1 MPKISVIGPTCNRPD
16 VLANCLHRLAP
27 GRQTLYALDYE
38 VLVSD
43 AGADFSARTMCERF
57 PLVEWHPA
65 PGAGPAA
72 NRNAGARH
80 ARGEWLVFIDDDCLP
95 DRTWLARINDAI
107 EQGNVDVVEGR
118 TAVPNERDHPLYYA
132 PYNPTGGLYWTCNLA
147 VRKDVFTRLGG
158 FDEDL
163 AEQCEDMEF
172 GHRIAR
178 ARLRTV
184 FRPDAVVWHPMRRVG
199 WRGLVRSTLRMRW
212 HVMYRLKTDQAAP
225 LGSSRVTAAGQLA
238 ASTFANLLRTT
249 AHLVTRHDPAHW
261 RTKWFWQAW
270 SWLTF
275 PALLPYLMVWDVRF
289 RRMLIERE
297 RR

>member
-1 MPKISVIGPTCNRPD
+1 

-27 GRQTLYALDYE
+27 SRQSLYGMDYE

-43 AGADFSARTMCERF
+43 AGAEPRSAAAMCARF
-57 PLVEWHPA
+57 PWVEWHPA
-65 PGAGPAA
+65 SGAGPAA

-80 ARGEWLVFIDDDCLP
+80 ARGEWLVFVDDDCLP
-95 DRTWLARINDAI
+95 DPGWLPAI
-107 EQGNVDVVEGR
+107 HAAVTKGDVDVVEGR
-118 TAVPNERDHPLYYA
+118 TTVPNERDHPLYYA
-132 PYNPTGGLYWTCNLA
+132 PYNATGGLYWTCNLA

-172 GHRIAR
+172 AHRITR
-178 ARLRTV
+178 AGLRTV

-199 WRGLVRSTLRMRW
+199 WRGLVAATLRMRW
-212 HVMYRLKTDQAAP
+212 HVMYRLKTNQAAP
-225 LGSSRVTAAGQLA
+225 LGSSRLTASAHLA

-261 RTKWFWQAW
+261 RTKWFWQVW

-275 PALLPYLMVWDVRF
+275 PALLPYLLVWDGRF
-289 RRMLIERE
+289 RRILVERA
-297 RR
+297 RQ